1 VAYDKVLKFLV
12 QQQMQQQQEQQ
23 QDFNMN
29 TLTLTASSDRHLQHE
44 MENAS
49 RGNDEVG
56 GDEEDSVVLE
66 NDDDDG
72 APPPKKRRREDETL
86 PPFTQLLRDAYGF
99 DPDNMTADDYEPPKE
114 ISFALINNLY
124 NAKDVTNL
132 LDLAPAAMSFSK
144 YTHRIDLLNSYQL
157 GVFYQRIQLLWKRR
171 DKTIFK
177 HAAYSSFILA
187 NRGKFCPQSEYRDD
201 ILRRQHW
208 AETVENGRF
217 YPLKI
222 DCPWSY
228 VRKYFVG
235 KDEIGKLKA
244 DACLFYHEMF
254 IAKTKDYKSK
264 GMREPVFRKIIHA
277 VPAKAKPKSGR
288 K

>member
-1 VAYDKVLKFLV
+1 
-12 QQQMQQQQEQQ
+12 
-23 QDFNMN
+23 
-29 TLTLTASSDRHLQHE
+29 

-49 RGNDEVG
+49 GGKDKAG
-56 GDEEDSVVLE
+56 GDEEDSVVIG

-72 APPPKKRRREDETL
+72 APPPKKPRRDDEL
-86 PPFTQLLRDAYGF
+86 PPFIELLREAYGF
-99 DPDNMTADDYEPPKE
+99 DPENMTATDYTTVE
-114 ISFALINNLY
+114 ISFTLINKLHS
-124 NAKDVTNL
+124 AKDVTRL
-132 LDLAPAAMSFSK
+132 LDLAPEAMSFSK

-157 GVFYQRIQLLWKRR
+157 GVFYQRIQLLRKSR
-171 DKTIFK
+171 DKKQYK
-177 HAAYSSFILA
+177 HVTYTSFILA
-187 NRGKFCPQSEYRDD
+187 NKGKFCPQSEYRDD